1 MNRRFVLV
9 VAFLAASLATTARAD
24 VSEVR
29 RSVFRITTTMQAPDY
44 RAPWNPGNIG
54 RGVGAGFLISGGR
67 IMTNAHVVSDARF
80 IEIEREGDPK
90 KYTATVAFV
99 ANDCDLAVLN
109 VLDPSFRKGLKELEF
124 GNIPPLESDVT
135 ALGYPIGGEHLSVT
149 RGVVSRVDYQMF
161 SHSGVD
167 SHLAIQIDAAINP
180 GNSGGPVVQNN
191 KVVGVAFQGY
201 SGDIAQN
208 VGYMIPTPVIR
219 RFLQDISDG
228 QYDKYV
234 DLALT
239 TFHLLNPAQR
249 KGLGLADGDDRG
261 VYISSVMPGGSTDG
275 LIKAGDVLLSIDGLP
290 IASDASVLL
299 DGDRVEMPEVVE
311 RKFKGDKIEFVLLRD
326 KKEVKTTIE
335 LKSAW
340 PYLIQAFS
348 YGERPRYVIEGGL
361 VFQPLNRNL
370 MMAFNFDDLQTRY
383 YYNYFVTDNLFLE
396 RPEVVVLSSILPDPV
411 NAYLNPL
418 RGTVVDTVNGK
429 KITRLEDLRDAFA
442 VPADAYVIK
451 LLGQG
456 RPIVLERA
464 GLEASR
470 ERIRNRY
477 NLSAEKYLGE
487 KDETGGKKDE
497 LGATPVPLKAAAN
510 L

>member
-1 MNRRFVLV
+1 MNRRFVV
-9 VAFLAASLATTARAD
+9 VLSLFAAIFVPLARAD

-44 RAPWNPGNIG
+44 RVPWNPGNMG
-54 RGVGAGFLISGGR
+54 RGVGAGFLLSDGR

-80 IEIEREGDPK
+80 VEIEREGDPK
-90 KYTATVAFV
+90 KYTAAVAFI
-99 ANDCDLAVLN
+99 ANDCDLAVLD
-109 VLDPSFRKGLKELEF
+109 VLDPSFRKGLKELEL
-124 GNIPPLESDVT
+124 GGIPALESDVT

-149 RGVVSRVDYQMF
+149 RGVVSRIDYQLY

-228 QYDKYV
+228 KYDKYV
-234 DLALT
+234 DLAIT

-249 KGLGLADGDDRG
+249 RALGLAEGDDRG
-261 VYISSVMPGGSTDG
+261 AYVSSVMPGGSADG
-275 LIKAGDVLLSIDGLP
+275 IIKAGDVLLSIDGLP

-299 DGDRVEMPEVVE
+299 DGERVEMPEVVE
-311 RKFKGDKIEFVLLRD
+311 RKFKGDKIDFVLLRD
-326 KKEVKTTIE
+326 KKELNATLQ
-335 LKSAW
+335 LKGAW
-340 PYLIQAFS
+340 PYLIQAFG
-348 YGERPRYVIEGGL
+348 YGERPHYVVEGGL

-370 MMAFNFDDLQTRY
+370 MMAYNFDDLQTRY
-383 YYNYFVTDNLFLE
+383 QYSYFVTDNLFVE
-396 RPEVVVLSSILPDPV
+396 RPEVVVLASILPDPV
-411 NAYLNPL
+411 NAYLTPL
-418 RGTVVDTVNGK
+418 RGTVVDTVNVR
-429 KITRLEDLRDAFA
+429 KIRRLTDLRDAFA
-442 VPADAYVIK
+442 EPADTYVIK

-456 RPIVLERA
+456 RPVVLERA
-464 GLEASR
+464 ALDASR
-470 ERIRNRY
+470 ERIRQRY
-477 NLSAEKYLGE
+477 SLPADSYLGE
-487 KDETGGKKDE
+487 KDDDDR
-497 LGATPVPLKAAAN
+497 LGATPEPVKSAAN
-510 L
+510 R